1 MIQFAA
7 STHPGLK
14 RDHNEDC
21 YEADQKLGLWLVAD
35 GVGGHS
41 YGEVASAIVKAT
53 VAEACARGETLVDAI
68 HSAHSAVLA
77 EIAQRDENL
86 GMGSTV
92 VACTIADDN
101 YHVSWVG
108 DSRAYLW
115 NGRSLEQLTRDH
127 THVYDLVDQGIISI
141 AEARTHPERHV
152 LTQSIGV
159 FDDMEL
165 QPGIVRGRFEQGQQ
179 ILLCS
184 DGLTDELSDPAI
196 ARQMLRNSPTES
208 QVDSLV
214 KAALAA
220 GGRDNITVVLVG
232 EAVGLDQQDE
242 SPRQPD
248 METTQ
253 DIGEAVTDS
262 RQTRE
267 SFGRQ
272 FWIALAVIIALVFIA
287 WI

>member
-14 RDHNEDC
+14 RDQNEDC

-53 VAEACARGETLVDAI
+53 VAEACAQGETLVDAL
-68 HSAHSAVLA
+68 HSAHKAVLA
-77 EIAQRDENL
+77 EISQRDENL

-92 VACTIADDN
+92 VACTVIDDN

-127 THVYDLVDQGIISI
+127 THVYDLVDQGIISA
-141 AEARTHPERHV
+141 AEAATHPERHV

-159 FDDMEL
+159 FDDMALE
-165 QPGIVRGRFEQGQQ
+165 PGSVRGRFEPGQQ

-196 ARQMLRNSPTES
+196 ARQLLRNSPTQN
-208 QVDSLV
+208 QVDSLID
-214 KAALAA
+214 AALAA
-220 GGRDNITVVLVG
+220 GGRDNITVVLIG

-242 SPRQPD
+242 TPNQPD

-253 DIGEAVTDS
+253 DIGEAVTSSQQS
-262 RQTRE
+262 RE
-267 SFGRQ
+267 NFGRQ
-272 FWIALAVIIALVFIA
+272 FWIALAVIIVVAVLA